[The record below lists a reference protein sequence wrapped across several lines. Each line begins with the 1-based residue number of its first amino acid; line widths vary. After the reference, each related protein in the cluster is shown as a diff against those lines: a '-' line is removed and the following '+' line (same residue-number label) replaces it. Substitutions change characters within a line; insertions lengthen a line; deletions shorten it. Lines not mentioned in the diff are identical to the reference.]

1 LPVPLAWRGAA
12 PADTPATGN
21 VVTAGVAR
29 RRRRNDRHQG
39 VPVLGIVVVTAGAGI
54 GRRRKSDRRQG
65 VEREVEQPGPLA
77 AVD

>member
-39 VPVLGIVVVTAGAGI
+39 VPVLSIVVVTSGAGI
-54 GRRRKSDRRQG
+54 DRRRKSDRRQG